1 MSKKS
6 LLAVIGVV
14 ALLNILSRFFGFF
27 REAVIGYQF
36 GTSDKADSI
45 VLAYTIPMF
54 LYTVLGGAITTAFI
68 SIYKKMTKEDEKR
81 QFQEVLFTYTCIGMA
96 FLSLLLVVFAGPIV
110 QVLFPGLS
118 AKTEETTV
126 YLFRWMAPSS
136 LFLVLSMWLT
146 GILNIY
152 NRFFMPAC
160 STLANNAGFV
170 VLVLILYPFLGI
182 DAYNVGALTGAIVMC
197 ILLAIEIKK
206 YNIMTFRFRLNMKDG
221 AYVQR
226 FFRMMIPILLGG
238 ATLQFYFLIQ
248 RMFASDL
255 SEGVIAALNYA
266 SKLVQLPQVVL
277 MTAVTTVIYPKLA
290 GEASKGNSEGVNL
303 MYEKGLKA
311 LLLCIGGATIFVYVY
326 AHEIIESVFQ
336 YGSFTEDSTMLTAT
350 LLKWF
355 VIGMFAHGANVYVTR
370 FFYALERPFFPV
382 VSGVIAVFVINVSLI
397 YLFMESMGA
406 SGVALATTISAFV
419 QFIALIIVGK
429 GKLGL
434 SIRSSLLSGSI
445 WSFLLLLTVV
455 TVLIGWGLPLEN
467 SIGRLI
473 IGGILFVITVL
484 LAGAVTKIPEISS
497 LFNKLKR
504 KGIK

>member
-326 AHEIIESVFQ
+326 AHEIIEAVFQ
-336 YGSFTEDSTMLTAT
+336 YGSFTEDSTMLTAIR
-350 LLKWF
+350 L
-355 VIGMFAHGANVYVTR
+355 
-370 FFYALERPFFPV
+370 FF
-382 VSGVIAVFVINVSLI
+382 
-397 YLFMESMGA
+397 M
-406 SGVALATTISAFV
+406 
-419 QFIALIIVGK
+419 
-429 GKLGL
+429 
-434 SIRSSLLSGSI
+434 
-445 WSFLLLLTVV
+445 
-455 TVLIGWGLPLEN
+455 
-467 SIGRLI
+467 
-473 IGGILFVITVL
+473 
-484 LAGAVTKIPEISS
+484 
-497 LFNKLKR
+497 R
-504 KGIK
+504 KCLRQE

>member
-1 MSKKS
+1 
-6 LLAVIGVV
+6 
-14 ALLNILSRFFGFF
+14 
-27 REAVIGYQF
+27 
-36 GTSDKADSI
+36 
-45 VLAYTIPMF
+45 
-54 LYTVLGGAITTAFI
+54 
-68 SIYKKMTKEDEKR
+68 
-81 QFQEVLFTYTCIGMA
+81 
-96 FLSLLLVVFAGPIV
+96 
-110 QVLFPGLS
+110 
-118 AKTEETTV
+118 
-126 YLFRWMAPSS
+126 
-136 LFLVLSMWLT
+136 
-146 GILNIY
+146 
-152 NRFFMPAC
+152 
-160 STLANNAGFV
+160 
-170 VLVLILYPFLGI
+170 
-182 DAYNVGALTGAIVMC
+182 
-197 ILLAIEIKK
+197 LLAIEIKK
-206 YNIMTFRFRLNMKDG
+206 YNIMTFRFRLSMKEG

-311 LLLCIGGATIFVYVY
+311 LLLCIGGATVFVYVY
-326 AHEIIESVFQ
+326 AHEIIEAVFQ

-445 WSFLLLLTVV
+445 WIFLLLLTVV
-455 TVLIGWGLPLEN
+455 TVLIGWGLPIEN

-497 LFNKLKR
+497 FFNKMKR
-504 KGIK
+504 KVIK